1 LVDEPFK
8 ISPYIH
14 CRILDYRSSTIIG
27 TNNTKKITG
36 KPNTNAEDKIDD
48 IPIDVEIPAKDIT
61 INHHMHLR

>member
-1 LVDEPFK
+1 M
-8 ISPYIH
+8 
-14 CRILDYRSSTIIG
+14 G
-27 TNNTKKITG
+27 TNSTKKITG